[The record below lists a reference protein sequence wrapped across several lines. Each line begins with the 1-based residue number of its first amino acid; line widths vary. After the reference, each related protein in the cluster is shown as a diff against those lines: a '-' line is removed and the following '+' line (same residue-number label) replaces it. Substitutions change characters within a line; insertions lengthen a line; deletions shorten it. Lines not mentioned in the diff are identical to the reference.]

1 MGFDKSTISR
11 AIDTVS
17 NALIAKNDRFIKW
30 SFKEDILKSKQK
42 FFSRSEFPGY
52 IDGTQVRM
60 QASFEDEAVFV
71 NRKGFHSINV
81 QTICDHESTNYNI
94 VYDKLY
100 FGHPRFKLSWKKTTA
115 LSKTAT
121 SLVTVGSLVLGF

>member
-17 NALIAKNDRFIKW
+17 DALIAKNDRFIKW

-42 FFSRSEFPGY
+42 FFSRSGFPGY
-52 IDGTQVRM
+52 INGTQVRM
-60 QASFEDEAVFV
+60 Q
-71 NRKGFHSINV
+71 
-81 QTICDHESTNYNI
+81 QTICYHESTYYNI

-100 FGHPRFKLSWKKTTA
+100 FGHPRCKLSWKKTTA

-121 SLVTVGSLVLGF
+121 SLVTVGSLALGF